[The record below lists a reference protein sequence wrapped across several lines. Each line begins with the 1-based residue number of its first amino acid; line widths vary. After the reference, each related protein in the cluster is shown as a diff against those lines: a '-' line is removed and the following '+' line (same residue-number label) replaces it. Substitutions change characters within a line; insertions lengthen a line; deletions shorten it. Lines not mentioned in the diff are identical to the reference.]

1 MNVASC
7 APTRVWMFFSAQRPK
22 AALPPAKLTSA
33 TMMPSRTRKRKMP
46 ALSAIAAMMPSL
58 TIMSIVATGA
68 KPQAKSAPITT
79 PIKRDEY
86 ASFVISASV
95 MAMMGG
101 TSAQKV
107 PTNCMMFLLSCATKH
122 RAKKL
127 SHDFHHDLTQ
137 KHQTT
142 DVKHIKAPDRVDH
155 DSTPSF
161 RTTVRRV
168 FPDDPSIDKTG
179 ILSTLRRRPLPHPT
193 VSCRFVGGYSCQPRL
208 YQDL

>member
-1 MNVASC
+1 LHDVS
-7 APTRVWMFFSAQRPK
+7 P
-22 AALPPAKLTSA
+22 
-33 TMMPSRTRKRKMP
+33 
-46 ALSAIAAMMPSL
+46 
-58 TIMSIVATGA
+58 
-68 KPQAKSAPITT
+68 
-79 PIKRDEY
+79 
-86 ASFVISASV
+86 
-95 MAMMGG
+95 
-101 TSAQKV
+101 
-107 PTNCMMFLLSCATKH
+107 FLCHKH